1 MDYSHIL
8 QHARITEKATWHQGT
23 GVYTFDVAQSATKR
37 DIVRAVQA
45 LYKVKPVKVATV
57 MVPEKK
63 VRNMRTGKTGVKKGS
78 KKAYVYLKKG
88 DVITIS

>member
-8 QHARITEKATWHQGT
+8 KHARITEKATMNQSGNI
-23 GVYTFDVAQSATKR
+23 YTFDVASSATKR
-37 DIVRAVQA
+37 DIVRAVLA

-63 VRNMRTGKTGVKKGS
+63 VRNMKTGKMGVKKGS
-78 KKAYVYLKKG
+78 KKAYVFVKQG
-88 DVITIS
+88 ETISLS

>member
-8 QHARITEKATWHQGT
+8 KHARITEKATMNQSGNI
-23 GVYTFDVAQSATKR
+23 YTFDVASSATKR
-37 DIVRAVQA
+37 DIVRAVLA

-63 VRNMRTGKTGVKKGS
+63 MRNMKTGKMGVKKGS
-78 KKAYVYLKKG
+78 KKAYVFVKQG
-88 DVITIS
+88 ETISLS